1 MKEENNSPAFKS
13 KLGKLKKA
21 NLEFQKGNYLK
32 SVTLCKKILQK
43 DKNYVEALKLL
54 ITGLIKL
61 NRFSEV
67 EIALDK
73 VIKLVNKAEA
83 YTLLHLL
90 GCNYISQFK
99 YSMALDILE
108 KLFNQTGDSKVL
120 LDIALSYFKLGNY
133 EAARDVYFKLIEL
146 EPNNHQAKFNLYP
159 ILLHFK
165 DYKNAWVCFH
175 SRLQRQEI
183 IDQVHWFAPQWS
195 GESLVGKTILIY
207 PEQGIGDNLA
217 YTGCFAEA
225 IADVKLAHIVCDN
238 RLKGLYQD
246 NFPTAVIHSYDDVN
260 RSQCVADNI
269 DIQILAGSLSYLYR
283 DSAESFKKQVSLSI
297 DKALVDETD
306 KKLSDKKLRI
316 GISWFHGRIYDG
328 NEYSMTLET
337 LLPLLKIEGV
347 EWINLQFGEW
357 QKEAEEFNQKHGI
370 SIKHVAECSAAGDFN
385 QYGSLIANLDLVI
398 SASNAALMFASRLG
412 VKTWM
417 FLPSKK
423 QGIKANS
430 NQDSLIIKSAR
441 VFHKELAI
449 TWDQVIEDLCSEL
462 QSLPELIDLRNRNE

>member
-1 MKEENNSPAFKS
+1 MKQH
-13 KLGKLKKA
+13 KLMLKLKKA
-21 NLEFQKGNYLK
+21 SKAAGKKDHVAAIHICKQVLSKDTGN
-32 SVTLCKKILQK
+32 I
-43 DKNYVEALKLL
+43 NALKLL
-54 ITGLIKL
+54 ATS
-61 NRFSEV
+61 F
-67 EIALDK
+67 IALNLFTEAKNILKK
-73 VIKLVNKAEA
+73 VIPLVNEQDS
-83 YTLLHLL
+83 YLLLHLL
-90 GCNYISQFK
+90 GCNYISQQD
-99 YSMALDILE
+99 YHAALPVLE
-108 KLFNQTGDSKVL
+108 EVFNSSGDSKVL
-120 LDIALSYFKLGNY
+120 LDVALVYFKLGDY

-159 ILLHFK
+159 ILLHFQ

-195 GESLVGKTILIY
+195 GEPLVGKTILIY

-225 IADVKLAHIVCDN
+225 IADAKLAHIVCDN
-238 RLKGLYQD
+238 RLKRLYQD

-260 RSQCVADNI
+260 RSQFVADNI
-269 DIQILAGSLSYLYR
+269 DVQILAGSLSYLYR
-283 DSAESFKKQVSLSI
+283 DSAESFKKQVPLSI
-297 DKALVDETD
+297 DKALLDETD

-430 NQDSLIIKSAR
+430 NQDSLTIKSAR